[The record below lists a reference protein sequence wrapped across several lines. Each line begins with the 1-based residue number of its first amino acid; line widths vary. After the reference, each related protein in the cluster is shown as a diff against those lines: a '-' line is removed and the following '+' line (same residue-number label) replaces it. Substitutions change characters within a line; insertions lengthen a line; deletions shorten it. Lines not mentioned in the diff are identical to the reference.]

1 MIDIEALK
9 AKIDSDDIISL
20 LDSLNVPL
28 VKADEQA
35 MIFYSACH
43 WHDECEKHKPK
54 LYVYPDGTCH
64 CYSCSFH
71 GDIISLIQ
79 QIKQCDFKQ
88 SIAYICEILHI
99 NTNEC
104 MQNTAIDP
112 WQKELKRFLPNAEPD
127 EVDIPIY
134 DKQVLDLFEPVPHQ
148 SWLNDGINQDIM
160 SRFNIGWYSRN
171 AQITIPVFNSNGDLI
186 GIHARNTRKTLVDK
200 GLKYQPLKTLNCEYK
215 FPTGQ
220 AIYGLYEQQDNIQDN
235 KQVILYEAPKST
247 LQSLSQG
254 IDVPALGMFGWNFN
268 KLRRNMLLEYNI
280 NSVIIAL
287 DKQYIQPNGT
297 EFDIY
302 VKQVKK
308 IANLFKP
315 YCDVYV
321 LYDDKDLLGYKDSPI
336 DKGRDV
342 FDKLYERRIKL

>member
-54 LYVYPDGTCH
+54 LYVYPDGTVH

-88 SIAYICEILHI
+88 SIAYICKILHI
-99 NTNEC
+99 NADEC

-112 WQKELKRFLPNAEPD
+112 WQKELKKFLPNAEPD

-134 DKQVLDLFEPVPHQ
+134 DKQVLDLFESTPHQ

-160 SRFNIGWYSRN
+160 SQFNIGWYGRN
-171 AQITIPVFNSNGDLI
+171 AQITIPVFNPNGDLI
-186 GIHARNTRKTLVDK
+186 GIHARNTRKALVDK

-220 AIYGLYEQQDNIQDN
+220 VIYGLYEQQDNIQDN

-254 IDVPALGMFGWNFN
+254 IDIPALGMFGWNFN
-268 KLRRNMLLEYNI
+268 KLRRNILLEYNI

-287 DKQYIQPNGT
+287 DKQYIQPNGA

-315 YCDVYV
+315 YCNVYV
-321 LYDDKDLLGYKDSPI
+321 LYDDKGLLGYKDSPI

-342 FDKLYERRIKL
+342 FNKLYERRIKL